1 MSLLML
7 ALTLISLHN
16 VDGMEIL
23 VNPEEI
29 ATMRPSIEGQG
40 GPRNT
45 LTAPGIRCH
54 IGLSSGH
61 HFGVVES
68 CDMIRDLIQR
78 LRQ

>member
-1 MSLLML
+1 VKTLLL
-7 ALTLISLHN
+7 ALALISLHN

-29 ATMRPSIEGQG
+29 ATMRPSTEAQG
-40 GPRNT
+40 GSRNT
-45 LTAPGIRCH
+45 LTAPGIKCH
-54 IGLSSGH
+54 IGLANGH

-68 CDMIRDLIQR
+68 CNMIRDLIQR